1 MTAARTRVEFWF
13 TLIWGVLLRLS
24 LIAVVGY
31 GLYRVRFVIVT
42 VVMAVFLALALAP
55 LVEFLDRPRVL
66 PFLRPATRR
75 FLVTLFVFLLLFG
88 LLIGCYFFIFTPLG
102 EELTQLLRNWPQY
115 EHSLQQRLD
124 YLRTQYASLPPDVRV
139 FLEKQDLSRLSG
151 GLTEQLQ
158 QIVSQTWRST
168 WLLVDLILI
177 PVLAYYF
184 VVDSRSL
191 KKEFIFLVPRRRV
204 REVLRLL
211 RETAAV
217 LESYILGQVLLGVI
231 AGVVVGLA
239 LHWVGLRY
247 ALAMGVV
254 AGVTR
259 IIPIIGPILGGIP
272 IVLLA
277 TAQSWELGLWVLVFF
292 SLLHLLE
299 SKLLMPRVIGYRV
312 RLHPA
317 IIIIVL
323 LIGSEFFGLMG
334 MFLAAPIA
342 AIIRILINFYIIRPR
357 MRLGPAARGQRLPPS
372 SLGGSRPRRP
382 ARRQEPAPGEP
393 VARTED
399 LSVEHP
405 AVVAPG
411 SYPRSD

>member
-1 MTAARTRVEFWF
+1 
-13 TLIWGVLLRLS
+13 
-24 LIAVVGY
+24 
-31 GLYRVRFVIVT
+31 
-42 VVMAVFLALALAP
+42 
-55 LVEFLDRPRVL
+55 
-66 PFLRPATRR
+66 
-75 FLVTLFVFLLLFG
+75 
-88 LLIGCYFFIFTPLG
+88 
-102 EELTQLLRNWPQY
+102 
-115 EHSLQQRLD
+115 
-124 YLRTQYASLPPDVRV
+124 
-139 FLEKQDLSRLSG
+139 
-151 GLTEQLQ
+151 
-158 QIVSQTWRST
+158 
-168 WLLVDLILI
+168 
-177 PVLAYYF
+177 
-184 VVDSRSL
+184 
-191 KKEFIFLVPRRRV
+191 
-204 REVLRLL
+204 
-211 RETAAV
+211 
-217 LESYILGQVLLGVI
+217 VLLGVI

-372 SLGGSRPRRP
+372 PRGGSWPRRP
-382 ARRQEPAPGEP
+382 ARGPETAPGEP